1 MEQNIEKNYVANLLE
16 INKTMRNELEIL
28 YSLMRKKLIIEDS
41 EIEYKKKLNDLI
53 FKLETIQINLSSLM
67 KNHNNLIELINDI
80 NIKVKKVEN
89 EEEKNNKINTY
100 EKEINKIN
108 LENEEIK
115 KKNEKLNQ
123 ENIKLKEEIIE
134 NKKGISELSK
144 NNTLLFKENN
154 NLKKEYSKIKKENE
168 DYISILKSMEDLGEK
183 LKKVELKYKEK
194 LEEKDL
200 IINQLDIQLQ
210 EYEKKL
216 NLKDSSYDLP
226 LKTLEDDND
235 EKVEK
240 YFLKNQLTDNTNLKK
255 HSFFDNDDIENNKDN
270 SI

>member
-1 MEQNIEKNYVANLLE
+1 
-16 INKTMRNELEIL
+16 
-28 YSLMRKKLIIEDS
+28 
-41 EIEYKKKLNDLI
+41 
-53 FKLETIQINLSSLM
+53 
-67 KNHNNLIELINDI
+67 
-80 NIKVKKVEN
+80 
-89 EEEKNNKINTY
+89 
-100 EKEINKIN
+100 
-108 LENEEIK
+108 
-115 KKNEKLNQ
+115 
-123 ENIKLKEEIIE
+123 
-134 NKKGISELSK
+134 
-144 NNTLLFKENN
+144 
-154 NLKKEYSKIKKENE
+154 
-168 DYISILKSMEDLGEK
+168 MEDLGEK

-240 YFLKNQLTDNTNLKK
+240 YFLKNQLTDNPNLKK